1 VSRFPR
7 YLFLFILGVGLWTG
21 SVAVRRAVLSQ
32 QTRTAGDQ
40 EAPFILEAA
49 LQYRMTREVY
59 QTGSLEAFD
68 RKVQYPEGVNRW
80 RTYSIGAEFIYAPLA
95 RLLPSE
101 WSLISRFRW
110 ISSALFCLAVPL
122 AALWAGLGWKSWWA
136 GIGCGLILMVSPAFA
151 VRSSGLA
158 LSRENLAFPVMMAFL
173 VVDQLLRAKQ
183 SSRSLWF
190 LLLLAGL
197 SAGLSQVFWDFSQY
211 LFGLWALG
219 ELLTAWKRP
228 DYREARRWDWVSVAT
243 GLTLASLAHPYLRG
257 QGFLFSP
264 VMILC
269 VVLCLLGSK
278 RLASFRPPVLLGVFI
293 LFALFWTLIGR
304 VFVTNYSHFGELFWA
319 KIIHLN
325 QKPFDPSVL
334 SYAQRIMWTPAL
346 NSSTWL
352 LTKAYFPATM
362 WVLLLG
368 VVFLFRALKQSTDV
382 FPRQLLLFTLVT
394 LSMYVLFFR
403 MHVYLILFAAASIGG
418 MLGALAAFSK
428 MPRLGKLIAGSL
440 LFLLPGVE
448 FHRMLFFE
456 PTNTR
461 IETADQAMIRRALEE
476 MGLSQPRV
484 FNRWGHPGHS
494 YDALRSLT
502 GALKALEMPSAPVLA
517 GFGVSGSILTDT
529 DMPILLHPKFES
541 PGIREK
547 VRAFYEHLYLHSERE
562 FRDWAVAH
570 GAQLYVHAFGSLG
583 AVNDPRETPRYM
595 VDAVEPPE
603 NAAVHVLER
612 SPREAVWFQ
621 PLWKNER
628 YQIYRIITDDDL
640 EFADVL
646 MDLAFTAAR
655 RGDPDQARR
664 LAWRVL
670 SEYHWKH
677 EGAMELIGV
686 LGIPREQER

>member
-1 VSRFPR
+1 M
-7 YLFLFILGVGLWTG
+7 LFILGAGLWTG
-21 SVAVRRAVLSQ
+21 SVAVRRAVLAQ

-68 RKVQYPEGVNRW
+68 PKVQYPEGVNRW

-101 WSLISRFRW
+101 WSLVSRFRW
-110 ISSALFCLAVPL
+110 ISTVLFCLAVPF
-122 AALWAGLGWKSWWA
+122 AALWSGLGWKSWWA
-136 GIGCGLILMVSPAFA
+136 GLACGLILMVSPAFA

-158 LSRENLAFPVMMAFL
+158 LSRENLAFPVMMFFL
-173 VVDQLLRAKQ
+173 VIDQLLRAQ
-183 SSRSLWF
+183 HETRMRWVLWT
-190 LLLLAGL
+190 LAGL

-219 ELLTAWKRP
+219 EILTAWKRP
-228 DYREARRWDWVSVAT
+228 EYRLARRWDWLAVAA
-243 GLTLASLAHPYLRG
+243 GLVVASLAHPYLRG

-269 VVLCLLGSK
+269 MVLCLLGHK
-278 RLASFRPPVLLGVFI
+278 RLTALRLPVLSAVFI

-304 VFVTNYSHFGELFWA
+304 VFVTNYSHFGEVLWA

-352 LTKAYFPATM
+352 LTKAYFPVTLG
-362 WVLLLG
+362 VLLLG
-368 VVFLFRALKQSTDV
+368 VVFLVREAKRSTDV
-382 FPRQLLLFTLVT
+382 FPKQLMLFTLVT
-394 LSMYVLFFR
+394 LPMYVLFFR
-403 MHVYLILFAAASIGG
+403 MHVYLILFAAASFGG
-418 MLGALAAFSK
+418 MLGELARFSQ
-428 MPRLGKLIAGSL
+428 MPRFGRLASGFLLLI
-440 LFLLPGVE
+440 LPGVE

-476 MGLSQPRV
+476 MGLSEPRV

-547 VRAFYEHLYLHSERE
+547 VRAFYEHLYLQSERE

-570 GAQLYVHAFGSLG
+570 GAKLYVHAFGSLG

-595 VDAVEPPE
+595 VDAVEPPPH
-603 NAAVHVLER
+603 AAAFVLER
-612 SPREAVWFQ
+612 SPRDAVWFQ

-628 YQIYRIITDDDL
+628 YLIYRIITDDDL
-640 EFADVL
+640 DFADVL

-655 RGDPDQARR
+655 RGDSDQARR